1 MTTTIAAMTDDQC
14 LALAKVAE
22 LPRRHD
28 RLVTDLSDDLGGS
41 QVVDR
46 GADALTWLDAEGL
59 ATAPQ
64 DALGVWQLTGAGR
77 SMLGQVQS
85 RVGGQ

>member
-22 LPRRHD
+22 RPRRHD
-28 RLVTDLSDDLGGS
+28 RLATDLADDLGGPH
-41 QVVDR
+41 VVDR
-46 GADALTWLDAEGL
+46 GTDALTWLDAHGL
-59 ATAPQ
+59 AVRPG
-64 DALGVWQLTGAGR
+64 DPLGVWQLTGTGR
-77 SMLGQVQS
+77 SLLGHVQS